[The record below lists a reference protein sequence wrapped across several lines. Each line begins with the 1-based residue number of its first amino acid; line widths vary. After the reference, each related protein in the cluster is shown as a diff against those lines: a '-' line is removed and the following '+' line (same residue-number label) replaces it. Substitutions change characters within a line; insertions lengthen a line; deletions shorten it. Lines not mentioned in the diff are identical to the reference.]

1 MDDSNIVFII
11 VDALR
16 TDKVGCYGH
25 GKTITSNIDDLARE
39 GTLFE
44 NNYACINV
52 TDPSLTTI
60 FSGRYPISHG
70 LINHGP
76 HIREDDLRK
85 LSESGTRFLPEIL
98 RTKGYATLAVD
109 WLGRWHKQGY
119 DYYSGLRPAF
129 FRMMRMLSH
138 RPSKIFTLIKLLY
151 LYRKAIPELGV
162 LYDEVITSQAIELMK
177 KFQKQKF
184 FLFVHYWGTHA
195 PYISPENPQILESPQ
210 SEEIDLTRSL
220 IKSVAPN
227 REMYHLRWFDEDL
240 TIGEILSRYEGAI
253 NFIDGQIGELM
264 NELDE
269 LGLRENTLVVLTSDH
284 GESLTEHGIYF
295 DHHGLY
301 DVSLHVPLIFRGSG
315 FPEDLRVSGTIQ
327 HVDIVP
333 TILNNLNYNVRG
345 MNLDGKDTS
354 PLIRGEA
361 EEFRTEVYAEEAEA
375 QRKRAVRTRDYKYI
389 FAPSEAAAKCQYC
402 NCIHG
407 EVKELYDLRKDPQEV
422 ENILNDEKERGKELK
437 NKFLNWSRKLKQEK
451 LERERIREKIGK
463 LKKLGKI

>member
-1 MDDSNIVFII
+1 MDDPNIVFII

-16 TDKVGCYGH
+16 TDKVGCYSQ
-25 GKTITSNIDDLARE
+25 GKTITPIIDDLARE

-70 LINHGP
+70 LINHGA
-76 HIREDDLRK
+76 HIQEDDLRK
-85 LSESGTRFLPEIL
+85 LSESDTRFLPEIL
-98 RTKGYATLAVD
+98 RSKGYATLAVD
-109 WLGRWHKQGY
+109 WLGRWHRQGY

-129 FRMMRMLSH
+129 FRMMKMLSH

-162 LYDEVITSQAIELMK
+162 LYDEVITSQAIELMR

-195 PYISPENPQILESPQ
+195 PYISPENPQILESHQPADG
-210 SEEIDLTRSL
+210 DLARSL
-220 IKSVAPN
+220 IKSVDPN
-227 REMYHLRWFDEDL
+227 LEKYHLRWFDEDV
-240 TIGEILSRYEGAI
+240 TIREILSRYEGAI

-269 LGLRENTLVVLTSDH
+269 LGLQKNTLVVLTSDH

-301 DVSLHVPLIFRGSG
+301 DVSLHVPLIFRGPG
-315 FPEDLRVSGTIQ
+315 FPEEQRVNGMTQ

-333 TILNNLNYNVRG
+333 TILNNLNYNVSG
-345 MNLDGKDTS
+345 MNLDGENTS
-354 PLIRGEA
+354 SLIHDES

-389 FAPSEAAAKCQYC
+389 FAPSEAGAKCQYC
-402 NCIHG
+402 NCTHG
-407 EVKELYDLRKDPQEV
+407 EVEELYDLRKDPQET
-422 ENILNDEKERGKELK
+422 ENILDEERKKGEELK
-437 NKFLNWSRKLKQEK
+437 NKFLNWARKLKQQK
-451 LERERIREKIGK
+451 SERERIREKTRR